1 MYGSGLIK
9 GLVATGKHFFQREYT
24 EQWPEQR
31 PDLPPAS
38 HGFFEYDF
46 SKCIGCGMCERACPN
61 HVIKVTT
68 EKNEAGKKVVTNYQM
83 DIQYCLFCGFCVEAC
98 PVGALKN
105 ANNFEIACYHR
116 DGTTY
121 DFNEN
126 ENVAHEMNEAFN
138 ELQSNYWDKKR
149 PGGNPVG
156 RPEPVKPPKPARPAA
171 KPVAKPAAPGAA
183 KPAAPA
189 AAAEKPAA
197 PAPAAKPAEAA
208 APAAK
213 PAEAP
218 APADKPVEAPAAAP
232 ADKEEK
238 GATE

>member
-61 HVIKVTT
+61 HVIKLTT
-68 EKNEAGKKVVTNYQM
+68 EKNEAGKKVVTDYQM

-116 DGTTY
+116 EGTTY
-121 DFNEN
+121 DFNET
-126 ENVAHEMNEAFN
+126 ENVAHEMNETFN
-138 ELQSNYWDKKR
+138 KIQKDFWDKKR
-149 PGGNPVG
+149 PEGNPIG
-156 RPEPVKPPKPARPAA
+156 RPEPVKPPRPA
-171 KPVAKPAAPGAA
+171 KPAA

-189 AAAEKPAA
+189 A
-197 PAPAAKPAEAA
+197 KPAEGAA
-208 APAAK
+208 QAKPAAK

-218 APADKPVEAPAAAP
+218 AAPAEKPVEAPAAAP